1 MAIFYIG
8 NFYLVET
15 VRSLSLEAVDNKQ
28 KIEKLNKQSDQIDSI
43 RIGYKYM
50 QEEMNKTSDLIVNYP
65 DIIDF
70 IVEIENVAEKSE
82 VDLDISVSNKEGESL
97 NNDLSVVGYGI
108 IATGDFNNLMRF
120 LVYLENLRYL
130 NKVENIRVYY
140 ESRNKNNT
148 ASSDKVDSG
157 EIVLNANLKVYVKN
171 RGLKQ

>member
-15 VRSLSLEAVDNKQ
+15 VKSLSLEIVDKKQ
-28 KIEKLNKQSDQIDSI
+28 KIERLNKQSDQIDSI
-43 RIGYKYM
+43 RMGYEYI
-50 QEEMNKTSDLIVNYP
+50 QEEMDRASDLIVNYP

-82 VDLDISVSNKEGESL
+82 VDLDISVSNKKGESL

-108 IATGDFNNLMRF
+108 MATGDFNSIMRF

-140 ESRNKNNT
+140 ESRNKNNV
-148 ASSDKVDSG
+148 ANSNEFNSG
-157 EIVLNANLKVYVKN
+157 EIVLNANLEVYVKN
-171 RGLKQ
+171 RDLK

>member
-15 VRSLSLEAVDNKQ
+15 VESLSLEIVDKKQ
-28 KIEKLNKQSDQIDSI
+28 KIERLNKQSDQINSI
-43 RIGYKYM
+43 RMGYEYI
-50 QEEMNKTSDLIVNYP
+50 QGEMNRTSDLIVNYP

-70 IVEIENVAEKSE
+70 IIEIENVAEKSK

-108 IATGDFNNLMRF
+108 MATGDFNSIMRF

-140 ESRNKNNT
+140 ESRNKNNV
-148 ASSDKVDSG
+148 ANSNEFNSG
-157 EIVLNANLKVYVKN
+157 EIVLNANLEVYVKN
-171 RGLKQ
+171 RNQK

>member
-15 VRSLSLEAVDNKQ
+15 VKSLSLEIVDKKQ
-28 KIEKLNKQSDQIDSI
+28 KIERLNKQSDQIDSI
-43 RIGYKYM
+43 RMGYEYI
-50 QEEMNKTSDLIVNYP
+50 QEEMDRASDLIVNYP

-70 IVEIENVAEKSE
+70 IVEIENVAEKSK

-108 IATGDFNNLMRF
+108 MATGDFNSIMRF

-140 ESRNKNNT
+140 ESRNKNNV
-148 ASSDKVDSG
+148 ANSNEFNSG
-157 EIVLNANLKVYVKN
+157 EIVLNANLEVYVKN
-171 RGLKQ
+171 RDLK

>member
-8 NFYLVET
+8 NFYLVEI
-15 VRSLSLEAVDNKQ
+15 VESLSLEIVDKKQ
-28 KIEKLNKQSDQIDSI
+28 KIERLNKQSDQIDSI
-43 RIGYKYM
+43 RMGYEYI
-50 QEEMNKTSDLIVNYP
+50 QEEMDRASDLIVNYP

-70 IVEIENVAEKSE
+70 IVEIENIAEKSK

-108 IATGDFNNLMRF
+108 MATGDFNNLMRF

-140 ESRNKNNT
+140 ENRNKNNT
-148 ASSDKVDSG
+148 ANLDGVDSG
-157 EIVLNANLKVYVKN
+157 EIVLNANLEVYVKN
-171 RGLKQ
+171 RDLK